1 MNFKNRDIISILEL
15 EKDEIEFILEKSV
28 YMEQLINKKED
39 LSLLK
44 GMVLAYLFYE
54 PSTRTKLSFV
64 SAIKKLGGEAIGFSK
79 VGSSS
84 VAKGETLADTVRTV
98 EKYADIIVL
107 RHTKEG
113 AAKLAAEYS
122 SVPVINAGDGAGQ
135 HPTQTLLDLYTIKK
149 EKGKIDD
156 LTVTIVGDLHYGR
169 TVHSLVHALS
179 RYNCTINL
187 VSPKELRLSAN
198 VLDDIKGL
206 NNNIYEFEKLNECIE
221 GTDVLYVTR
230 IQKERFVSDLEYNL
244 VRGSY
249 IINNKLLESAKA
261 DMIILHP
268 LPRVD
273 EISSEVDDT
282 KHAKYFDQA
291 HNGLIVRMALLCL
304 LLGAIE

>member
-1 MNFKNRDIISILEL
+1 LNFKNRDIISILEL